1 MMVQIPPRLE
11 RLPLGR
17 GQKALLGVSAGVLVA
32 SALVLLHSLP
42 HLPASIPTHWSGASA
57 PDGYGSPS
65 TLWGLW
71 ALMLAMWVV
80 LGLLAWQVS
89 KGNLPLNGL
98 PPITPRNAPQPHSA
112 PHVLG
117 ELRTAFLIFQCIIM
131 LIFSGSIVAVVVYSL
146 GGPNLIVLSLLLV
159 VLVPLGIGY
168 MLCRIS
174 YLPQR

>member
-32 SALVLLHSLP
+32 STLVLLHSLP

-57 PDGYGSPS
+57 PDGYGPPS

-71 ALMLAMWVV
+71 ALMLVMWVV

-89 KGNLPLNGL
+89 KGNLLLNGL
-98 PPITPRNAPQPHSA
+98 PPITPQNAR
-112 PHVLG
+112 HVLG
-117 ELRTAFLIFQCIIM
+117 ELWTAFLIFQCIIM
-131 LIFSGSIVAVVVYSL
+131 LIFSSSIVAVVVYSL

-168 MLCRIS
+168 TLYRIS
-174 YLPQR
+174 CLPQR